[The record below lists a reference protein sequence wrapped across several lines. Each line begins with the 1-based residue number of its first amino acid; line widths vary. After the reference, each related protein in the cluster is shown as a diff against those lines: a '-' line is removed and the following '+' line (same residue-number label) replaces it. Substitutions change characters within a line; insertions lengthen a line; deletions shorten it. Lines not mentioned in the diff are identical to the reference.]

1 MCSRAA
7 QQHAWRQ
14 DQRHLQHLHRLHPQI
29 EGQRLATINRQSP
42 IINALARHALWAAP
56 GFPSESRSTGTSLE
70 GHKFREGP
78 PAACQ
83 NPQFTGE
90 CTFKRM
96 KPDTRLS
103 VTYKLKEHDAVS
115 ASPLGFC
122 PLAYA
127 PLSTSSSGNAQT
139 SPGLQART
147 ADLPSA
153 PEPQIPKPQSDQK
166 PDQPK
171 VPSLEDLGITPQQAR
186 ADRDAQASLDR
197 RTHDLK
203 VHQTLGLITLAPI
216 TAACLTSALAG
227 PDPAKGN
234 NETGRDIHVALGSA
248 SVALYGATAFY
259 AIKAPR
265 IPGQGP
271 TKGGIKLHKYLVAI
285 HAPGMVLT
293 PILGAMA
300 YNQAANGQRVSGI
313 ASAHGAVALIT
324 VGTYAA
330 SIVAVSWPI
339 RLPGHHANAAS
350 ATSSTSPTRPSS
362 D

>member
-1 MCSRAA
+1 MLS
-7 QQHAWRQ
+7 
-14 DQRHLQHLHRLHPQI
+14 LLY
-29 EGQRLATINRQSP
+29 
-42 IINALARHALWAAP
+42 
-56 GFPSESRSTGTSLE
+56 RS
-70 GHKFREGP
+70 
-78 PAACQ
+78 A
-83 NPQFTGE
+83 
-90 CTFKRM
+90 
-96 KPDTRLS
+96 
-103 VTYKLKEHDAVS
+103 VTL
-115 ASPLGFC
+115 L
-122 PLAYA
+122 LIT
-127 PLSTSSSGNAQT
+127 PLSISSGHAQT
-139 SPGLQART
+139 VSTSPALQARST
-147 ADLPSA
+147 NLPSA
-153 PEPQIPKPQSDQK
+153 PEPQATTAQNGQKTDQSK
-166 PDQPK
+166 A
-171 VPSLEDLGITPQQAR
+171 PSLEDLGITPQQAR
-186 ADRDAQASLDR
+186 ADRDAQARLDR

-324 VGTYAA
+324 AATYAA

-339 RLPGHHANAAS
+339 RLPGHHADAVTT
-350 ATSSTSPTRPSS
+350 TSSTSSTTGAE
-362 D
+362 